1 MSAIASHPEA
11 RLFWAPPV
19 GSVERV
25 PEATAELPT
34 ALRVPR
40 LAVLGAFAACGG
52 AAGSWGSRIPD
63 IRAELDLSEGALGTA
78 LLGLSIGAVSGSW
91 IGGLLVR
98 SYGSRAVVGAAWIA
112 TGVTVTLPGIA
123 PSWLALGLSL
133 LALGLAIGVLDV
145 SMNGAGVQLEHAAGR
160 SLLNGLHAGW
170 SGGVLAGAA
179 IGSGAVALDV
189 APSWHL
195 LIIGVIIAGLGVV
208 TIGFVPDGRA
218 SALAAADD
226 ALDVPLTR
234 GRGSSGRRL
243 AALAAIGGCVF
254 LAEGAVLDWAGVF
267 VRENLGGEPIL
278 GSLAVTGAS
287 AGGLLGR
294 MVGDRLAGRFGAARL
309 VRSGAL
315 LALGGLGASL
325 LMVSPVPVPIL
336 LVVLGAGLAPA
347 VPLAFAAAGRRH
359 GEHGIAVVTTA
370 GYGAYLAGPAAIG
383 WIADGAS
390 LRIALIVPLLLVAA
404 VVPLAWS
411 TD

>member
-1 MSAIASHPEA
+1 MPET
-11 RLFWAPPV
+11 
-19 GSVERV
+19 
-25 PEATAELPT
+25 TAELTSTPR
-34 ALRVPR
+34 APR
-40 LAVLGAFAACGG
+40 LAVLGAFAACGA

-91 IGGLLVR
+91 SGGLLVR
-98 SYGSRAVVGAAWIA
+98 RYGSRAVVGAAWIA
-112 TGVTVTLPGIA
+112 TGATVTLPGIA
-123 PSWLALGLSL
+123 PSGLTLGFSL
-133 LALGLAIGVLDV
+133 LALGLSIGVLDV

-195 LIIGVIIAGLGVV
+195 LIVGLLIAGLGA
-208 TIGFVPDGRA
+208 GAMGYVPDGRA
-218 SALAAADD
+218 SALAAHHEA
-226 ALDVPLTR
+226 AEVPPTR

-267 VRENLGGEPIL
+267 VREDLGGEPIL
-278 GSLAVTGAS
+278 GSVAVTGAS

-294 MVGDRLAGRFGAARL
+294 MVGDRLAGRFGAVRL
-309 VRSGAL
+309 VRAGAL
-315 LALGGLGASL
+315 LALVGLGSSL

-390 LRIALIVPLLLVAA
+390 LRIALLVPLVLVAA
-404 VVPLAWS
+404 VIPLAWS

>member
-1 MSAIASHPEA
+1 M
-11 RLFWAPPV
+11 RCV
-19 GSVERV
+19 GSVERM
-25 PEATAELPT
+25 PEATAVLP
-34 ALRVPR
+34 ASLRLPR

-63 IRAELDLSEGALGTA
+63 IRANLDLSEGELGTA

-98 SYGSRAVVGAAWIA
+98 RYGSRAVVGTAWTA
-112 TGVTVTLPGIA
+112 TGVAVTVPGVA
-123 PSWLALGLSL
+123 PSWLTLGLSL
-133 LALGLAIGVLDV
+133 LALGLTIGVLDV

-170 SGGVLAGAA
+170 SGGVLVGAA

-195 LIIGVIIAGLGVV
+195 LFVGLLIAGLGVA
-208 TIGFVPDGRA
+208 TIRYVPDGRA
-218 SALAAADD
+218 SALVAGDD
-226 ALDVPLTR
+226 ADAEVPPTR

-267 VRENLGGEPIL
+267 VREDLGGEPIL

-294 MVGDRLAGRFGAARL
+294 MVGDRLAARFGAARL
-309 VRSGAL
+309 VRAGAIVA
-315 LALGGLGASL
+315 LAGLGTSL

-383 WIADGAS
+383 WIAKGAS
-390 LRIALIVPLLLVAA
+390 LRIALLVPLLLVLA

>member
-1 MSAIASHPEA
+1 M
-11 RLFWAPPV
+11 
-19 GSVERV
+19 
-25 PEATAELPT
+25 PEATAELT
-34 ALRVPR
+34 STLRAPR

-91 IGGLLVR
+91 MGGLLVR
-98 SYGSRAVVGAAWIA
+98 RYGSRAVVGAAWITTGA
-112 TGVTVTLPGIA
+112 TVPLPGVA
-123 PSWLALGLSL
+123 PSWLTLGFSLVALGLT
-133 LALGLAIGVLDV
+133 IGVLDV
-145 SMNGAGVQLEHAAGR
+145 SMNGAGVQLEHTARR

-195 LIIGVIIAGLGVV
+195 LIVGVLIAGLGAGV
-208 TIGFVPDGRA
+208 IGYVPDGRA
-218 SALAAADD
+218 SALAAGVEA
-226 ALDVPLTR
+226 AELPPTR

-254 LAEGAVLDWAGVF
+254 LAEGAVLDWAGIL
-267 VRENLGGEPIL
+267 VREDLGGEPLL

-294 MVGDRLAGRFGAARL
+294 MVGDRLAGRFGAVRL
-309 VRSGAL
+309 VRAGAL
-315 LALGGLGASL
+315 LALVGLGSSL

-347 VPLAFAAAGRRH
+347 VPLAFAAAGRCH

-383 WIADGAS
+383 LIADGAS
-390 LRIALIVPLLLVAA
+390 LRIALLVPLLLVAA
-404 VVPLAWS
+404 VVPLSWS